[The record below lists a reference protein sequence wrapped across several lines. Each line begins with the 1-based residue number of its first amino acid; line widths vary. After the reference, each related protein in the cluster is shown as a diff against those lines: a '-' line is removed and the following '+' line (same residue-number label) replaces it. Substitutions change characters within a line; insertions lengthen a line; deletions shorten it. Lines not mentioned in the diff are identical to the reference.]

1 MGYSTYAPSEGSVV
15 DARAWRTPVPI
26 LRHGQALECRG
37 EHEGYSARDDD
48 CARYE
53 ADIAHCPLWEEA
65 EVEGQE
71 RQLVE
76 AYDKL
81 VEDLE

>member
-1 MGYSTYAPSEGSVV
+1 MKNSTYAPSEGSVV
-15 DARAWRTPVPI
+15 DARAWHTPVPI
-26 LRHGQALECRG
+26 FRHGQALECRR
-37 EHEGYSARDDD
+37 EHKGYSARYDD
-48 CARYE
+48 CNRYE
-53 ADIAHCPLWEEA
+53 ADIAHSPLWKEA
-65 EVEGQE
+65 QVERQE